1 MPDSRASRFAFEV
14 LFLVALAVAVVLADL
29 RPLLI
34 AGVMLGGWVIVAL
47 LEWAAWRGEPHY
59 ASGLP
64 PRYYVPQVS
73 LPPRRPLEQVAR
85 YPSAEQRDEA
95 PTWIASAALRAE
107 VLGAWPVAPGTAGED
122 TQEEEPPERA
132 AEAMAE
138 VAAEPEPEPELEAE
152 PEPVVAAALDDNV
165 GAVDAVGVA
174 DDADDAEARQEPEPA
189 LEPEPESGG
198 EPEPVVAAAL
208 AGAVAGVGAVGA
220 AGAVELEPEAAATAP
235 RRRWFWQRRG
245 DPAVKPDEETDAFYA
260 LEEVSEV
267 EPAQVEMPSGE
278 LEEEAELEGKPEPAL
293 EPEPESGGEP
303 EPVVA
308 AALAGA
314 VAGVGAVGAAG
325 EVELE
330 PEAAATAPRRRWFWQ
345 RRGDPAVKPD
355 EETDPFYAL
364 EEEAELEGKP
374 EPALEAEPES
384 GGEPE
389 PVVAA
394 ALAGAVAGVGAVGA
408 AGAVEL

>member
-34 AGVMLGGWVIVAL
+34 AGVMLAGWVIVAL
-47 LEWAAWRGEPHY
+47 LEWAAWRDEPHY

-73 LPPRRPLEQVAR
+73 LPPRQPLEQVAR

-138 VAAEPEPEPELEAE
+138 VAAEPEPEVAAVEREPEREPEPEREVAAEPEPEPELEA
-152 PEPVVAAALDDNV
+152 
-165 GAVDAVGVA
+165 
-174 DDADDAEARQEPEPA
+174 
-189 LEPEPESGG
+189 

-245 DPAVKPDEETDAFYA
+245 DPAVKPDEETDVFYA

-293 EPEPESGGEP
+293 E
-303 EPVVA
+303 A
-308 AALAGA
+308 
-314 VAGVGAVGAAG
+314 
-325 EVELE
+325 
-330 PEAAATAPRRRWFWQ
+330 
-345 RRGDPAVKPD
+345 D
-355 EETDPFYAL
+355 
-364 EEEAELEGKP
+364 
-374 EPALEAEPES
+374 PES

-408 AGAVEL
+408 AGAAELEPEAAATAPRRRWFWQRRGDSGVKPDEETDPFYALEEVEPAQV